1 MPRPHRYTDDH
12 VPGGHVFEFML
23 RTVGSVFL
31 LRPDDTI
38 NAVIVGEFAQA
49 LAYFKD
55 VVRVHEVVCQS
66 NHIHG
71 LISAACQ
78 EAIEDFMEYFVGNL
92 AVKIIRLRE
101 WNGRVWGA
109 RYSLSQV
116 FPSAQRRRQTYLWKQ
131 GLPENLYASPS
142 DNPCVSTYK
151 AWSKGK
157 LRLKGT
163 RYDGTAMCKAGV
175 GWHDPRREAFGEA
188 VWVDLH
194 PLPIDEGKTKAQL
207 VEQAREEGKRLKK
220 AHAKRRAKDGLG
232 VLGADK
238 MRAMSPFARP
248 KKTKRGRAAPL
259 AYGTEAEVADFKA
272 RHAAAANK
280 RDRLVVGLVR
290 DPATDEYPE
299 KAAMPSELRK
309 AIHTANDQDLKIA
322 ELLFNAGHPEE
333 AEAVLAA
340 SPRRRPKPKLPDA
353 PVVPRGARNKRR
365 RSKTPKRRR
374 PPTPRADRLRR
385 RGRVLLRVG
394 PKRRRR
400 TARVLR
406 VLRTLKQRA
415 LPRRVIAVPPAPGRS
430 VAHGPKLI
438 RLLIRPAVEAQDD
451 DGDDAVA
458 R

>member
-31 LRPDDTI
+31 LRPDPEI
-38 NAVIVGEFAQA
+38 EAIIIGELAWA
-49 LAYFKD
+49 LRRFSGL
-55 VVRVHEVVCQS
+55 VRVHELVCQS

-71 LISAACQ
+71 LITASCQ

-194 PLPIDEGKTKAQL
+194 PLPIDEGKTKAEL
-207 VEQAREEGKRLKK
+207 VEQARAEGKRLKREHD
-220 AHAKRRAKDGLG
+220 ARRAREGKG
-232 VLGADK
+232 VLGAAK

-248 KKTKRGRAAPL
+248 KKTKRGKAAPL
-259 AYGTEAEVADFKA
+259 AYGTPEEVAAFEA
-272 RHAAAANK
+272 RHAAAGK
-280 RDRLVVGLVR
+280 TRDRLITLLVR
-290 DPATDEYPE
+290 NSATNEYPE
-299 KAAMPSELRK
+299 QAAMPSELRS
-309 AIHTANDQDLKIA
+309 AIRRANTQDLKIA
-322 ELLFNAGHPEE
+322 EVLAKAGHREA

-340 SPRRRPKPKLPDA
+340 SPKRRAWPTLPEA
-353 PVVPRGARNKRR
+353 AAVPWGAWRKRR
-365 RSKTPKRRR
+365 RTRSPKRRKR
-374 PPTPRADRLRR
+374 PPTPRVARMRR
-385 RGRVLLRVG
+385 RGRVPLRVG
-394 PKRRRR
+394 SKRRRR
-400 TARVLR
+400 VIRRLR
-406 VLRTLKQRA
+406 SSAQPP
-415 LPRRVIAVPPAPGRS
+415 LPRRVIRVPGVPVQTGLAS
-430 VAHGPKLI
+430 VRVI
-438 RLLIRPAVEAQDD
+438 RLLIRPAVEA
-451 DGDDAVA
+451 DADEDSA
-458 R
+458 GQR